1 MTLVAGLLRNFVA
14 TTPFLASKYCS
25 RSLCK
30 KLNSFNK
37 RDLCSLRPG
46 DQTQLIRG
54 NFVKALQRVQ
64 PLLGG
69 TKKVE
74 EEEQTGE
81 AFDLRFV
88 HLTFSANKIWKWQ
101 PVVKGW
107 LGWIVGRPQTV

>member
-54 NFVKALQRVQ
+54 NFVKAFKRK

-81 AFDLRFV
+81 ALDLRFF
-88 HLTFSANKIWKWQ
+88 HLSFLRKDSDTAWW
-101 PVVKGW
+101 
-107 LGWIVGRPQTV
+107 

>member
-46 DQTQLIRG
+46 DLSTDSWQAL
-54 NFVKALQRVQ
+54 KAFKQK

-81 AFDLRFV
+81 AFDLRFF
-88 HLTFSANKIWKWQ
+88 HLSFLRKDSDMAWW
-101 PVVKGW
+101 
-107 LGWIVGRPQTV
+107 